1 MIDLLKTKKNNMI
14 LNIEKVLEFQKKFDT
29 VGDSLNQLDSNLRV
43 DLLSEEV
50 RELNDAFSNHQN
62 PNYKEVLD
70 AYCDIIFLAIGGAIK
85 HGFKDV
91 LSQAFEIVC
100 DSNLSKAD
108 ASYQDAMKTQ
118 ELYAKKGIRTEIAER
133 NNDGEEYFLTL
144 RQSDGKVL
152 KSYKYK
158 EVDFTEILNTIQ

>member
-1 MIDLLKTKKNNMI
+1 M
-14 LNIEKVLEFQKKFDT
+14 LEFQRKFDT
-29 VGDSLNQLDSNLRV
+29 VGTELNQLESNLRV

-50 RELNDAFSNHQN
+50 RELNDAFSNKQN

-70 AYCDIIFLAIGGAIK
+70 AYCDIIFLAVGGAIK

-91 LSQAFEIVC
+91 LVKAFEEVC

-108 ASYQDAMKTQ
+108 ATYQDAMVTQ
-118 ELYAKKGIRTEIAER
+118 EAYAKKGIRTEIAER
-133 NNDGEEYFLTL
+133 TDEGQVYYLTL

-158 EVDFTEILNTIQ
+158 EVKFEFLSEL